1 MSKTEIELRM
11 KAIALLHAIPIIPR
25 AAWKEA
31 FELLDAIKYSQAAEQ
46 REQDEE
52 RKP

>member
-1 MSKTEIELRM
+1 MSKTEIELRQ
-11 KAIALLHAIPIIPR
+11 KATALIRAIKVIPR

-31 FELLDAIKYSQAAEQ
+31 FELLDAIKTSQAAEQ